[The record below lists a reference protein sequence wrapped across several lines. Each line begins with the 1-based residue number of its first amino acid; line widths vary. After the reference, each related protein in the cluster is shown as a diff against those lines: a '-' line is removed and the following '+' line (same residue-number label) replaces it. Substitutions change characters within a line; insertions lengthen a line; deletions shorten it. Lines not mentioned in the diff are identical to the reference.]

1 MEKKLKSIMADVFVC
16 NEIDINENTIKEDL
30 ENWDSLQHLIFV
42 SKLEQEF
49 DVKFKPEEINSM
61 KSYISIL
68 GIIKSKL

>member
-1 MEKKLKSIMADVFVC
+1 MEKKLKSIMADIFVC
-16 NEIDINENTIKEDL
+16 NEKDINENTIKDDL

-61 KSYISIL
+61 KSYISVL
-68 GIIKSKL
+68 EIIKSKL